1 MHGDN
6 LNADFSQF
14 PTEISLA
21 EGFHEA
27 SPIPDTNAPAPH
39 SSSKQKKNYGKSL
52 EILTCTDRAL
62 SIEAS
67 NHLIGSRG
75 EQALCLQRFSEGAEQ
90 R

>member
-39 SSSKQKKNYGKSL
+39 SFSS
-52 EILTCTDRAL
+52 T
-62 SIEAS
+62 
-67 NHLIGSRG
+67 HIGG
-75 EQALCLQRFSEGAEQ
+75 TPAPEGACCTTFKLY
-90 R
+90 RASVASILLCFIDG